1 MKIVTA
7 STFEQQEYVKE
18 KITYFFDSLFPFF
31 FSKNYAIDLEN
42 FGVLSIEGVEEYSL
56 KEILEV
62 TAALQTLQSL
72 LECISDRVGDPKH
85 SKQFDRNTKILEKHS
100 IYFPLRYDDFL
111 STSDKEAL
119 SLMGKPEN
127 QWIL

>member
-7 STFEQQEYVKE
+7 STPEQHEYVKE

-31 FSKNYAIDLEN
+31 FSENYSQDLRS
-42 FGVLSIEGVEEYSL
+42 FGVLSIEDMEEYSL

-72 LECISDRVGDPKH
+72 LECISDCTGDSKH

-111 STSDKEAL
+111 STTDKEAL

-127 QWIL
+127 HWIL

>member
-7 STFEQQEYVKE
+7 STPEQQEYVKE

-31 FSKNYAIDLEN
+31 FSGSYAEDLKN
-42 FGVLSIEGVEEYSL
+42 FGVLSIEGIEEYTL

-72 LECISDRVGDPKH
+72 LECISDCTGDQKH

-111 STSDKEAL
+111 YTKNNEVL